1 MEIRAFPKGGA
12 FFAWKNGNSLR
23 SPVLS
28 GDFYFYER
36 SEVVRFSTSNARFKG
51 VRPCLVEEGVAEG
64 DE

>member
-1 MEIRAFPKGGA
+1 MEIRAFPKGSA
-12 FFAWKNGNSLR
+12 FFAWRNGKSLR

-51 VRPCLVEEGVAEG
+51 V
-64 DE
+64 